1 MQRSQLAV
9 KFALPFAANAGA
21 GDNAY
26 PIPVGSQ
33 TGGRASLNDGF
44 PPPTFVPIASGG
56 IPPWGEDMNGILYQ
70 STAWLQSL
78 QAGAAIPYDSAFQT
92 AIGGYPQGA
101 IIESAVYVSL
111 KWVSTTDNNTTNPDT
126 GGAGWLNWPFVFYA
140 LDGGAV
146 NALTAT
152 YPLPLAAIPI
162 GTIIWVNPAHTSTTT
177 TPSLAI
183 NGGAPVTLTTPLA
196 APLAGGALVQGI
208 PAQIMVG
215 AGHALWLLNSQ
226 AGGVA
231 PSSGSRY
238 FGTPSTTPF
247 SIPSP
252 TLTIKGWGAG
262 GGGGGYSGGKFNAGS
277 GGSGGFGEVVL
288 TGLTVGAILS
298 VVIGAGGS
306 GGYDGGPGNPGS
318 VDGNP
323 GGLTQVTLAG
333 SPLLY
338 LTGGQGG
345 GNDLPYPGDASGNYP
360 GAGGGSLYGT
370 LNITGQYGVGQDGG
384 SAPGGGKG
392 GVATNGNSALPSTWP
407 ATAPGGGGASGN
419 PGGAGMPGGI
429 LFTWGT

>member
-78 QAGAAIPYDSAFQT
+78 QAGAAISYDSAFQT

-162 GTIIWVNPAHTSTTT
+162 GTVIWVNPANTSTIT

-247 SIPSP
+247 TIPAP
-252 TLTIKGWGAG
+252 TMTLKGWGAG
-262 GGGGGYSGGKFNAGS
+262 GGGGGFYNGEFNGG
-277 GGSGGFGEVVL
+277 GGGGGGYGEVVL
-288 TGLTVGAILS
+288 TGLTVGATLS
-298 VVIGAGGS
+298 VIIGVGGAGGS
-306 GGYDGGPGNPGS
+306 ASNGS
-318 VDGNP
+318 P
-323 GGLTQVTLAG
+323 GGITQVTLSG
-333 SPLLY
+333 TPLLY
-338 LTGGQGG
+338 LTGGGGG
-345 GNDLPYPGDASGNYP
+345 GNSGGDASGNFG
-360 GAGGGSLYGT
+360 GAGGTSLYGT
-370 LNITGQYGVGQDGG
+370 INIIGQYGSPFYLTGG
-384 SAPGGGKG
+384 SSPGGGVG
-392 GVATNGNSALPSTWP
+392 GVGTAGNPGLTSPYP
-407 ATAPGGGGASGN
+407 ASSPGGGGGGGL